1 MNSKQKKLTRE
12 PHVFGDVWNGPSKNW
27 QIVAKHGGTVY
38 ARLWSRME
46 RRPVRTVIRE
56 NRIQKRKRNP
66 LNSV

>member
-27 QIVAKHGGTVY
+27 QIVAKHGGNSICKVVVM
-38 ARLWSRME
+38 ME
-46 RRPVRTVIRE
+46 RRPVRTVIQE

-66 LNSV
+66 